1 MQANK
6 LDLSNCDYEHIM
18 HECAYGMWLWYVV
31 MVCGYG
37 MCLWYVV
44 MVCVYGMWLWYVV
57 MLEKTPNVLYVFP
70 QCQNFIVN
78 MEF

>member
-1 MQANK
+1 
-6 LDLSNCDYEHIM
+6 LVCG
-18 HECAYGMWLWYVV
+18 YGMWLWYVV

-37 MCLWYVV
+37 MWLWYVSMVCVFGMWLWV
-44 MVCVYGMWLWYVV
+44 MVCAYGMWLWYVV

-78 MEF
+78 MEFRPS